1 MSEMKKVYNQGNQL
15 LENKQYQL
23 ASELFMKVR
32 KRDRK
37 YLSVNHKL
45 ARCFFG
51 MKEYQKS
58 IYYERNHL
66 RVNHRS
72 NQRQAN
78 LLLYRVY
85 LKFTYG
91 RLYYII

>member
-1 MSEMKKVYNQGNQL
+1 MTTMGEMKKVYNQGNQL

-45 ARCFFG
+45 ARCFFWYERIP
-51 MKEYQKS
+51 KEY
-58 IYYERNHL
+58 
-66 RVNHRS
+66 
-72 NQRQAN
+72 
-78 LLLYRVY
+78 LL
-85 LKFTYG
+85 
-91 RLYYII
+91 